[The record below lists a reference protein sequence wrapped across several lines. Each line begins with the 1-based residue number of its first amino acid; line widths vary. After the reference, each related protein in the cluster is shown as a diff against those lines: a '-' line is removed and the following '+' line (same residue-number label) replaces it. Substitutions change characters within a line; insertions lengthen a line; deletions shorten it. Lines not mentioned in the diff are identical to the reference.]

1 MMDKKSKTLYIL
13 FISIVNGLMFTLLGN
28 LLGSGYID
36 WGRFPLTL
44 LVGVAIGFCVGNFIP
59 AADWGVALAF
69 KLKAKPN
76 SFLFRLIITMV
87 IVLVMVLF
95 MGFAMPLFTITI
107 LDGAPVQVALQT
119 SLNMLPRLYL
129 IAVVV
134 VMIVGKPL
142 QALARKITKSDVAKN

>member
-1 MMDKKSKTLYIL
+1 
-13 FISIVNGLMFTLLGN
+13 
-28 LLGSGYID
+28 
-36 WGRFPLTL
+36 
-44 LVGVAIGFCVGNFIP
+44 
-59 AADWGVALAF
+59 
-69 KLKAKPN
+69 
-76 SFLFRLIITMV
+76 MV